1 MDGTMDGTAQ
11 LLESDRRFLVHP
23 LHHPEDHRTPLL
35 VTEGRGAMLHLAD
48 GREVIDGLA
57 GLWNVNVGHGRG
69 ELADAAAGQM
79 RKIAYA
85 SAYVGATNEPAIRLA
100 EKIVKHAYAEQ
111 LGGLLH
117 DRRRRIER
125 VRLQD
130 RALFLEG
137 AGQAGKD
144 QVHLAHARLSRRH
157 DGGDE
162 RDRHGRRI
170 TRCSG
175 RWCRVSSRSR
185 RPIRIAGRATR
196 SAASAPPRRSSR
208 RSCAEGPETVAGV
221 ICEPVMGAGGV
232 IVPPDSYF
240 PKLRE
245 ICDKYDVLL
254 IADEVI
260 TGFGRTGRWFALG
273 HWGVEPDIVSFAKG
287 VTSGYLPLGGN
298 ILSKRV
304 HDAILNAPLDRR
316 YMHAATYSGHPV
328 CCAVGLRNVEIIDSE
343 GLVDRAAV
351 MGKRLLDNLKQ
362 ELGDLPVVGDI
373 RGLGMMC
380 GVELVADRGTKAP
393 ALGLGVKVAREA
405 MSRGLLARARP
416 GSADPAIGD
425 TICLSPPLSTPEEI
439 LDRIPRILRE
449 FDRRRD
455 EIIASFPTSQPRRK
469 PGSTSPPHDV
479 LRLYTGEPAASDVIH
494 RNDR

>member
-23 LHHPEDHRTPLL
+23 LHHPEDHKAPLL

-85 SAYVGATNEPAIRLA
+85 SAYVGATNEPAIRLG
-100 EKIVKHAYAEQ
+100 EKIVKHAYANSSAVYYTT
-111 LGGLLH
+111 GGAESNESAFKTA
-117 DRRRRIER
+117 RFFWK
-125 VRLQD
+125 VQD
-130 RALFLEG
+130 RPEKTKFISRTHAYHGVTMAAMSATGMAAYHKMFGPLVPGFV
-137 AGQAGKD
+137 
-144 QVHLAHARLSRRH
+144 QV
-157 DGGDE
+157 
-162 RDRHGRRI
+162 
-170 TRCSG
+170 
-175 RWCRVSSRSR
+175 
-185 RPIRIAGRATR
+185 
-196 SAASAPPRRSSR
+196 APPYPYRWQGNEECGVGAAEAVEQAILR
-208 RSCAEGPETVAGV
+208 EGPETVAGV

-245 ICDKYDVLL
+245 ICDRYDVLL

-328 CCAVGLRNVEIIDSE
+328 CCAVGLRNVEILDSE

-351 MGKRLLDNLKQ
+351 MGSRLLDNLKQ
-362 ELGDLPVVGDI
+362 ELGDLPNVGDI

-393 ALGLGVKVAREA
+393 ALGVGVKVAREA

-416 GSADPAIGD
+416 GSADPATGD
-425 TICLSPPLSTPEEI
+425 TICLSPPLATPEEI

-449 FDRRRD
+449 A
-455 EIIASFPTSQPRRK
+455 I
-469 PGSTSPPHDV
+469 V
-479 LRLYTGEPAASDVIH
+479 AATK
-494 RNDR
+494 